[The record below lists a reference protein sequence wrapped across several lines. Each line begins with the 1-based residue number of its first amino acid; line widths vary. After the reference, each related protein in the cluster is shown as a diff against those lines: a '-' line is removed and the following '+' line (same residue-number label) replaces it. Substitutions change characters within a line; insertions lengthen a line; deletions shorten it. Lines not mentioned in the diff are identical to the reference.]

1 MFCDLF
7 GSREKQVLR
16 AIISFGFFST
26 LSLNLSA
33 DGFVFDPSS
42 PLGQLLAGAPEN
54 GWVKLNT
61 NRYQDVWTPE
71 GQIPDPPPEGTV
83 KGDPRTIIQA
93 WSSMAWDSRRGDLIF
108 FGGGHANYTGND
120 VYRWRASTLAWERAS
135 LPSAV
140 QYTPLADDPWGGIF
154 ASVGGVDD
162 APISAHTYDNSEYFP
177 VVDRYVTFGG
187 AAYGSGP
194 FRKPDGQGGTVV
206 TGPYFWDPAKGDP
219 NKVGGATGTQVNP
232 GQFPTVEGGSMW
244 QNRDSVTQVTDLGFA
259 GSFLEG
265 ASAYATENGKDVLYL
280 QAGRKLFRYTVND
293 LDNPAADTYE
303 QVGRVTGAVGGQG
316 AGAYAEDLNIFL
328 RSFGGTDNFT
338 FWRLGNAG
346 PANDGIIFQPTVTGD
361 TAFPLGNLGNYGL
374 DYDPVRRQFVLWGGD
389 DDVWA
394 LKPLDPGDLDGEW
407 TLSLLVD
414 ETSADPAPSLEA
426 AFPGTTQ
433 YFRGVLGKW
442 KYSAA
447 LDAFLGV
454 VDPMSGDVWAYKP
467 ANWRPKS
474 TPFSSQQCT
483 EILNSRKFESIAG
496 LTDRYTIRAICGNM
510 PEYTVDTRIA
520 YLPEVTVGSTRFA
533 GWLYPAGESGRWK
546 AAGIHKTNHNGVLP
560 AKYSNQTLT
569 IPFISVYDKQNNLV
583 GFFRAILNQG
593 SDGLFSLRTSQLLS
607 D

>member
-1 MFCDLF
+1 MRHFDFLN
-7 GSREKQVLR
+7 SVKKKLVLLLVL
-16 AIISFGFFST
+16 SFYFFSI
-26 LSLNLSA
+26 LSA
-33 DGFVFDPSS
+33 RVMADDFGFDPSS
-42 PLGQLLAGAPEN
+42 PVGQLLATAPEN

-61 NRYQDVWTPE
+61 NRYQDVWTPP
-71 GQIPDPPPEGTV
+71 GQRVLRVPPETGNV
-83 KGDPRTIIQA
+83 GPKAIIQA

-108 FGGGHANYTGND
+108 FGGGHANYAGND

-140 QYTPLADDPWGGIF
+140 EYTPLANDPWGRIF
-154 ASVGGVDD
+154 TSVGGVDD
-162 APISAHTYDNSEYFP
+162 APISAHTYDNSEYLP

-206 TGPYFWDPAKGDP
+206 TGPYFWDPGKGDP
-219 NKVGGATGTQVNP
+219 NKVGGATGTHVNP
-232 GQFPTVEGGSMW
+232 GQFPNVEGGSMW
-244 QNRDSVTQVTDLGFA
+244 QNRDSVTKAAGLGGFS
-259 GSFLEG
+259 GSLLDG

-280 QAGRKLFRYTVND
+280 QARRKLFKYTVND

-303 QVGRVTGAVGGQG
+303 QVGRVTGTIGGQG

-328 RSFGGTDNFT
+328 RSFGGTENFT
-338 FWRLGNAG
+338 LWRLGNAG

-361 TAFPLGNLGNYGL
+361 TAFPLEKLGNYGL

-394 LKPLDPGDLDGEW
+394 LKPLDPSDLDGEW

-414 ETSADPAPSLEA
+414 ETSTDPAPSLEA

-454 VDPMSGDVWAYKP
+454 VDPLSGDVWAYKP
-467 ANWRPKS
+467 TNWQPQS
-474 TPFSSQQCT
+474 VPLLSGFVYM
-483 EILNSRKFESIAG
+483 LFPAG
-496 LTDRYTIRAICGNM
+496 
-510 PEYTVDTRIA
+510 
-520 YLPEVTVGSTRFA
+520 YLFFA
-533 GWLYPAGESGRWK
+533 GVKSRRLKSC
-546 AAGIHKTNHNGVLP
+546 
-560 AKYSNQTLT
+560 
-569 IPFISVYDKQNNLV
+569 
-583 GFFRAILNQG
+583 AIK
-593 SDGLFSLRTSQLLS
+593 
-607 D
+607 